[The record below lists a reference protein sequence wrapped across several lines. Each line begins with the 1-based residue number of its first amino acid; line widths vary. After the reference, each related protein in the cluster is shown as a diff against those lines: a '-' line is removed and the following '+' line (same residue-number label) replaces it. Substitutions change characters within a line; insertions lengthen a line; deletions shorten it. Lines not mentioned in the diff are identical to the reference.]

1 MIAAIHAGWKGA
13 FKGIIKR
20 TLNFMIKKGCD
31 PKNVTA
37 VIGPCISV
45 KNYEVKK
52 DFIKKLIKK
61 DGKNKKF
68 FKKIQNKD
76 FFDLKKYVLSQL
88 KALNIKKIDII
99 NKNTFN
105 PKNNFFSAR
114 RSISRNENDY
124 GRNISVIMINWQYL
138 MKLLTGNSNKPL
150 SKNIAKYLKSKLVNS
165 SIKKFSDGEIY
176 IEINENIRGNSIFI
190 IQSIS
195 SPANDNLM
203 ELLLCIDALKRS
215 SAKNITAVIPY
226 FGYARQDRKVVPRTS
241 ISAKLVSNLITKAGA
256 DRVVTVDL
264 HAGQIQGFFD
274 IPVDNLFATPI
285 FARHAKKNIKS
296 KNIICVAP
304 DVGGTERARALG
316 KILNVELAIVDKRR
330 PKPGQSKVMNV
341 IGNVKGKTC
350 IIVDDI
356 IDSGGTIVNAA
367 KALKD
372 RGAKEVYVYITHGVL
387 SGEAVD
393 KIKKSVIRKLVI
405 TDTID
410 NHDKIKNVKNIEVL
424 PISALMGEAIKRI
437 SNSTSVSDLFK

>member
-1 MIAAIHAGWKGA
+1 
-13 FKGIIKR
+13 
-20 TLNFMIKKGCD
+20 
-31 PKNVTA
+31 
-37 VIGPCISV
+37 
-45 KNYEVKK
+45 
-52 DFIKKLIKK
+52 
-61 DGKNKKF
+61 
-68 FKKIQNKD
+68 
-76 FFDLKKYVLSQL
+76 
-88 KALNIKKIDII
+88 
-99 NKNTFN
+99 
-105 PKNNFFSAR
+105 
-114 RSISRNENDY
+114 
-124 GRNISVIMINWQYL
+124 
-138 MKLLTGNSNKPL
+138 MKLLTGNSNKVL
-150 SKNIAKYLKSKLVNS
+150 SKNIAKFLKTKLVNS
-165 SIKKFSDGEIY
+165 SIRKFADGEIY

-274 IPVDNLFATPI
+274 IPVDNLFSTPI
-285 FARHAKKNIKS
+285 FARHAKKYIKS
-296 KNIICVAP
+296 KKIICVAP

-316 KILNVELAIVDKRR
+316 KLLNVGLAIVDKRR
-330 PKPGQSKVMNV
+330 PKPGQSQVMNV
-341 IGNVKGKTC
+341 IGDVKNQTC

-367 KALKD
+367 KALKQ

-387 SGEAVD
+387 SGDAVK
-393 KIKKSVIRKLVI
+393 KIKNSVIKNLVI

-410 NHDKIKNVKNIEVL
+410 NSQKTKNVKNIEVL
-424 PISALMGEAIKRI
+424 PISNLMGEAIKRI

>member
-1 MIAAIHAGWKGA
+1 
-13 FKGIIKR
+13 
-20 TLNFMIKKGCD
+20 
-31 PKNVTA
+31 
-37 VIGPCISV
+37 
-45 KNYEVKK
+45 
-52 DFIKKLIKK
+52 
-61 DGKNKKF
+61 
-68 FKKIQNKD
+68 
-76 FFDLKKYVLSQL
+76 
-88 KALNIKKIDII
+88 
-99 NKNTFN
+99 
-105 PKNNFFSAR
+105 
-114 RSISRNENDY
+114 
-124 GRNISVIMINWQYL
+124 
-138 MKLLTGNSNKPL
+138 MKLLTGNSNKVL

-165 SIKKFSDGEIY
+165 SIKKFSDGELY
-176 IEINENIRGNSIFI
+176 VEINENIRGNSIFI

-285 FARHAKKNIKS
+285 FARHVRKKIKS
-296 KNIICVAP
+296 DKIICVAP

-316 KILNVELAIVDKRR
+316 KLLNVGLAIVDKRR
-330 PKPGQSKVMNV
+330 PKPGQSQVMNV
-341 IGNVKGKTC
+341 IGDVKGKTC
-350 IIVDDI
+350 IVVDDI

-367 KALKD
+367 KALKEK
-372 RGAKEVYVYITHGVL
+372 GAKEVYVYITHGVL
-387 SGEAVD
+387 SGEAVK
-393 KIKKSVIRKLVI
+393 KIKNSVIKKLVI

-410 NHDKIKNVKNIEVL
+410 NGEKTKNVKNIEVL
-424 PISALMGEAIKRI
+424 PISGLMGEAIKRI

>member
-1 MIAAIHAGWKGA
+1 
-13 FKGIIKR
+13 
-20 TLNFMIKKGCD
+20 
-31 PKNVTA
+31 
-37 VIGPCISV
+37 
-45 KNYEVKK
+45 
-52 DFIKKLIKK
+52 
-61 DGKNKKF
+61 
-68 FKKIQNKD
+68 
-76 FFDLKKYVLSQL
+76 
-88 KALNIKKIDII
+88 
-99 NKNTFN
+99 
-105 PKNNFFSAR
+105 
-114 RSISRNENDY
+114 
-124 GRNISVIMINWQYL
+124 
-138 MKLLTGNSNKPL
+138 MKLLSGTSNKPL
-150 SKNIAKYLKSKLVNS
+150 SKDIAKFLKSKLVNS
-165 SIKKFSDGEIY
+165 SIKNFADGEIY
-176 IEINENIRGNSIFI
+176 VELNENIRGNSIFI

-274 IPVDNLFATPI
+274 IPVDNLFSTPI
-285 FARHAKKNIKS
+285 FARHVKKNIKS
-296 KNIICVAP
+296 KNIVCIAP

-316 KILNVELAIVDKRR
+316 KILNVGLAIVDKRR
-330 PKPGQSKVMNV
+330 PKPGQSQVMNV
-341 IGNVKGKTC
+341 IGEVKDKTC
-350 IIVDDI
+350 VIVDDI

-387 SGEAVD
+387 TGEAVK
-393 KIKKSVIRKLVI
+393 KIKNSVIKKLVI

-410 NHDKIKNVKNIEVL
+410 NRDKTKSAKNIEVL
-424 PISALMGEAIKRI
+424 SISALMGEAIKRI

>member
-1 MIAAIHAGWKGA
+1 
-13 FKGIIKR
+13 
-20 TLNFMIKKGCD
+20 
-31 PKNVTA
+31 
-37 VIGPCISV
+37 
-45 KNYEVKK
+45 
-52 DFIKKLIKK
+52 
-61 DGKNKKF
+61 
-68 FKKIQNKD
+68 
-76 FFDLKKYVLSQL
+76 
-88 KALNIKKIDII
+88 
-99 NKNTFN
+99 
-105 PKNNFFSAR
+105 
-114 RSISRNENDY
+114 
-124 GRNISVIMINWQYL
+124 
-138 MKLLTGNSNKPL
+138 MKLLTGNSNKVL
-150 SKNIAKYLKSKLVNS
+150 SKDIAKYLKTKLVNS
-165 SIKKFSDGEIY
+165 SIRKFADGEIY

-256 DRVVTVDL
+256 DRIVTVDL

-274 IPVDNLFATPI
+274 IPVDNLFSTPI
-285 FARHAKKNIKS
+285 FARHVRKKIKS
-296 KNIICVAP
+296 KKIICVAP

-316 KILNVELAIVDKRR
+316 KLLNVGLAIVDKRR
-330 PKPGQSKVMNV
+330 PKPGQSQVMNV
-341 IGNVKGKTC
+341 IGDVKNQTC

-367 KALKD
+367 KALKA

-387 SGEAVD
+387 SGDAVK
-393 KIKKSVIRKLVI
+393 KIKNSVIKNLVI

-410 NHDKIKNVKNIEVL
+410 NVQKTKNVKNIEVL
-424 PISALMGEAIKRI
+424 PISGLMGEAIKRI